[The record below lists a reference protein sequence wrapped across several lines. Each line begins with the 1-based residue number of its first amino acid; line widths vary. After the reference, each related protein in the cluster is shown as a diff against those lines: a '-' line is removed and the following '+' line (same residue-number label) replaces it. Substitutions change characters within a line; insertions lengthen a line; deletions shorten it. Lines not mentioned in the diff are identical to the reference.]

1 MSVDND
7 IVNFAINNELRECNE
22 YRLEHLN
29 VEEVECLKK
38 VLYEYRDIQ
47 CKEGENLTFTST
59 IKHVIQTQHED
70 PVYRKR
76 QQTNYRCDITRDYSQ
91 TKSQVGSRLQESK

>member
-1 MSVDND
+1 MLY

-38 VLYEYRDIQ
+38 VLCEYRDIQ
-47 CKEGENLTFTST
+47 YKEAENLTFTST
-59 IKHVIQTQHED
+59 IKHVIQT
-70 PVYRKR
+70 
-76 QQTNYRCDITRDYSQ
+76 
-91 TKSQVGSRLQESK
+91 